1 MSAHLSDKMGKIED
15 MTDEELAL
23 LYVEGNNQA
32 FNLLLSRNE
41 VKLFSYIMLVVHDED
56 LANDIFQETF
66 VKVIT
71 KLQNRQY
78 AAHGKF
84 GAWCM
89 RIAHNVIMDRYRDN
103 HLKNLLE
110 LTDRK
115 LSKLAPGSITQGN
128 TEDCLV
134 KAQVLQDVKTMVDM
148 LPPLQREVVYMH
160 YYQQLTFKE
169 IAELTHTN
177 VSTALGRMRYAITA
191 LRRMIKKYDLC
202 MKISD

>member
-1 MSAHLSDKMGKIED
+1 

-23 LYVEGNNQA
+23 SYVEGNNQA
-32 FNLLLSRNE
+32 FNLLLARNE

-71 KLQNRQY
+71 KLQKRQY
-78 AAHGKF
+78 AAQGKF

-89 RIAHNVIMDRYRDN
+89 RIAHNVIIDRYRNN
-103 HLKNLLE
+103 HLVNLLE
-110 LTDRK
+110 PTEHN
-115 LSKLAPGSITQGN
+115 LSKIALGDIMQGN
-128 TEDCLV
+128 TEDNFV
-134 KAQVLQDVKTMVDM
+134 RAQVLQDVKTMMEM

-160 YYQQLTFKE
+160 YYQQLTFRE
-169 IAELTHTN
+169 IAELTHTS
-177 VSTALGRMRYAITA
+177 VSTCLGRMRYALLA
-191 LRRMIKKYDLC
+191 MRRMIKKYDLS

>member
-1 MSAHLSDKMGKIED
+1 MGKIED

-160 YYQQLTFKE
+160 YYQKLTFKE

-177 VSTALGRMRYAITA
+177 ISTTLGRMRYAITA

>member
-177 VSTALGRMRYAITA
+177 ISTTLGRMRYAITA